1 MRELV
6 KERLPK
12 FSSQDE
18 VNVTFDFVGLNY
30 YTAYYA
36 ANANPTEP
44 DHLRYQTDSNT
55 IIQGKNFVIFS
66 EFDNEVMPCGFKA
79 SWGCY
84 NIISPCCSYHTFS
97 AKRDGI
103 PLGPQV

>member
-6 KERLPK
+6 KERLPT

-36 ANANPTEP
+36 ANANPADP
-44 DHLRYQTDSNT
+44 DHLRYQTDSNA
-55 IIQGKNFVIFS
+55 IIKGKNFVILV
-66 EFDNEVMPCGFKA
+66 NLLVRLCPAGLKQAEVV
-79 SWGCY
+79 
-84 NIISPCCSYHTFS
+84 IT
-97 AKRDGI
+97 
-103 PLGPQV
+103 